1 MFVLWTEFFGV
12 KDVAWSEADIK
23 FTSFHRVPKLY
34 PGSFLTVEVTVLF
47 MYVTGKYTHAM
58 FLLVMLISFHYP
70 GNEVKSEF
78 PF

>member
-1 MFVLWTEFFGV
+1 MWVDQKL
-12 KDVAWSEADIK
+12 IK

-34 PGSFLTVEVTVLF
+34 QGGFLTVEIIVLF
-47 MYVTGKYTHAM
+47 IYVTGKYTHAI

-70 GNEVKSEF
+70 GNEVKSEL